1 MRAIGLEEVAMAHV
15 LSISSGGSVRKRWRR
30 AFVGSAAPHR
40 LVSETGNVE
49 DGLRLRDDLH
59 PDVILLELTGDRS
72 SLVSACRALAD
83 GDVPVIALAP
93 RLDDE
98 ERANLLAAGATGYVL
113 TTIPSQ
119 SLAIAV
125 QAVAEVAGPARDA
138 AACVS
143 ESTAAGA
150 SRGDFLRM
158 TGAAAAVACLVP
170 GAARASDGTST
181 SANPSPSAPAT
192 MPDLPAPFE
201 GESELLRM
209 QRELVSAMGKPVAER
224 RWVMVIDLRKCSGCD
239 ACTIA
244 CKAENQL
251 PPGVVYRPVVQEEVG
266 AYPNVRRRFLPRP
279 CMQCEK
285 PPCTPVC
292 PVGATWRRTD
302 GVVAIDYDKCIGCRY
317 CLTACPYSAR
327 TTDKGEFYTEDTP
340 ARQPYEEQVSPEYN
354 AGFRR
359 SDGGSPI
366 GNARKCHFCLH
377 RLEAGMLPACV
388 TSCIGHATYFG
399 DANDPDSLVAEL
411 VGRPEAR
418 RLKEELGTQPRVY
431 YLT

>member
-1 MRAIGLEEVAMAHV
+1 MAEV
-15 LSISSGGSVRKRWRR
+15 LSISSEGTTRKRWRG
-30 AFVGSAAPHR
+30 AFVGSRAPHR
-40 LVSETGNVE
+40 LVGETADLDE
-49 DGLRLRDDLH
+49 ALRLRDERR
-59 PDVILLELTGDRS
+59 PDVIMLELGDDRS
-72 SLVSACRALAD
+72 ASVAVCGRLAD
-83 GDVPVIALAP
+83 GDAAVVALAP
-93 RLDDE
+93 RLDDD
-98 ERANLLAAGATGYVL
+98 ERAELLAAGATGYVL
-113 TTIPSQ
+113 TTIPSD
-119 SLAIAV
+119 SLAIAI
-125 QAVAEVAGPARDA
+125 QAVAEVAGPDHDRSGETA
-138 AACVS
+138 
-143 ESTAAGA
+143 STPSPGA
-150 SRGDFLRM
+150 SRGEFLRM
-158 TGAAAAVACLVP
+158 TGAAAAVAYLVP
-170 GAARASDGTST
+170 AKARASGRTT
-181 SANPSPSAPAT
+181 LSANPSPSSPRT
-192 MPDLPAPFE
+192 MPALPPKRE
-201 GESELLRM
+201 GESTLLRM
-209 QRELVSAMGKPVAER
+209 QRELVAAMGKPVGER

-266 AYPNVRRRFLPRP
+266 TYPNVRRRFLPRP

-302 GVVAIDYDKCIGCRY
+302 GVIAIDYDKCIGCRY

-327 TTDKGEFYTEDTP
+327 TTDKGELYTEHTP
-340 ARQPYEEQVSPEYN
+340 AVQPYEEQVSPEYD

-359 SDGGSPI
+359 ADGGSPI

-388 TSCIGHATYFG
+388 TSCVGHATFFG

-411 VGRPEAR
+411 VGLPEAR
-418 RLKEELGTQPRVY
+418 RLKEELGTDPRVY